1 MLKVSRRLD
10 FCAKYDI
17 CMMDNEIIPH
27 SRPLISERD
36 IEAINSV
43 LKSGQL
49 SQGHKVREFEGKLA
63 RFIGKKKAA
72 ATSSGTAALHLALL
86 ALDIKENDEVIIPSF
101 VCSAVLNA
109 VNYTGATPVIVDI
122 DPLTFNISVDA
133 VRRAIG
139 SKTKA
144 IIAPHMFGCPAEMDE
159 LLKMDIPI
167 IEDCAQAIGAEFKG
181 VKVGS
186 LGLLSVFS
194 FYATK
199 VLTSGE
205 GGMVLSDSEDL
216 ISKIRDLRDYDNRDE
231 YVVRYNYKMTDVQA
245 SLGMSQLL
253 NLEKFI
259 NRRREIAFRY
269 FEEFK
274 DCNFSLPVRKE
285 GKEHIYY
292 RFIIK
297 ARDDASAYLE
307 RLQERKVMCQG
318 PVYMPLHIYLNHTGF
333 LHADEAW
340 KHAISIP
347 LYPSLTEKEIEKVF
361 AIVREIF

>member
-36 IEAINSV
+36 IEAVNSV

-63 RFIGKKKAA
+63 HFIGKKKAA

-86 ALDIKENDEVIIPSF
+86 ALDIKHGDEVIIPSF

-122 DPLTFNISVDA
+122 DPLTFNISTDA
-133 VRRAIG
+133 VKSAITG
-139 SKTKA
+139 ETKA
-144 IIAPHMFGCPAEMDE
+144 IVVPHMFGCSAELDKLIE
-159 LLKMDIPI
+159 VGIPI
-167 IEDCAQAIGAEFKG
+167 IEDCAQAIGADLKG
-181 VKVGS
+181 EKVGS
-186 LGLLSVFS
+186 FGLMSVFS

-205 GGMVLSDSEDL
+205 GGMVLCDSEDL
-216 ISKIRDLRDYDNRDE
+216 ISKIRDLRDYDNRDN
-231 YVVRYNYKMTDVQA
+231 YVVRYNYKMTDIQA
-245 SLGMSQLL
+245 SFGLSQLS
-253 NLEKFI
+253 NLGKFI
-259 NRRREIAFRY
+259 NRRRDIAVRY
-269 FEEFK
+269 LEELK
-274 DCNFSLPVRKE
+274 TCSFSLPIRKE

-297 ARDDASAYLE
+297 AKEDASVYLKKI
-307 RLQERKVMCQG
+307 QERKVMCQR
-318 PVYMPLHIYLNHTGF
+318 PVYIPLHVYLNLAGF
-333 LHADEAW
+333 PFADEAW

-347 LYPSLTEKEIEKVF
+347 IYPSLTEKEIEKVV
-361 AIVREIF
+361 AILREIF